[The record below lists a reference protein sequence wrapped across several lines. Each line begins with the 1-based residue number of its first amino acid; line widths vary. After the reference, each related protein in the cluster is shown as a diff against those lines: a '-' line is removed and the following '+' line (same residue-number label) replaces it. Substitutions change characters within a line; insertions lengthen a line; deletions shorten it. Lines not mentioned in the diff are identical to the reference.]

1 MFLKKG
7 IFTVHM
13 RAVEKAVSVDDVVP
27 ERLVNVGRVIVF
39 FILDVVLVRWDI
51 LLHNFCGWSIFLTG
65 FITVLGGSFILLF
78 SASVA
83 FIEGLLETAQLVI

>member
-1 MFLKKG
+1 
-7 IFTVHM
+7 M

-51 LLHNFCGWSIFLTG
+51 LLHNFCDWSIFLAG
-65 FITVLGGSFILLF
+65 FITVMGGSFILLF